1 MRICVYDNLANNA
14 YIITKLLRKMGYDAE
29 LGLNPDDRFPMS
41 QPLWEELDFEMPLKQ
56 FANKSTNNW
65 LEFEKEKGWERPY
78 WIRYIGSS
86 SSSRSKFRRDKAMA
100 AVTHPKQTF
109 KAISRSCKGFYGLMH
124 VFANLTRVIDL
135 SDYDFVIGFGVG
147 PSLAYLARVRYASVA
162 YGGDLLVIPFQTD
175 DANWRIREIAKL
187 QRIAYQKSETT
198 LVGADPT
205 YLDALERID
214 ASRNLHHVTF
224 PIDPMAYAPSKS
236 HLEDLIEPMA
246 SRRAYGKTVMLVP
259 SRVDFQ
265 VKGTDKVLRAFARL
279 VRERKD
285 VFLIM
290 LGWGFDLEKA
300 KSIVSVLG
308 INEHIYFHP
317 YIVSKRRL
325 VRLINAA
332 DIIFDQFSASGAY
345 GTTTMETMACG
356 KPLITN
362 IDWKRLKAHVPE
374 KPPIIEAKSEEDILQ
389 GMQSL
394 CNSELRETVGQAAR
408 DWILST
414 HSESNFLELMK
425 VVIPRAK

>member
-1 MRICVYDNLANNA
+1 
-14 YIITKLLRKMGYDAE
+14 
-29 LGLNPDDRFPMS
+29 
-41 QPLWEELDFEMPLKQ
+41 
-56 FANKSTNNW
+56 
-65 LEFEKEKGWERPY
+65 
-78 WIRYIGSS
+78 
-86 SSSRSKFRRDKAMA
+86 
-100 AVTHPKQTF
+100 
-109 KAISRSCKGFYGLMH
+109 
-124 VFANLTRVIDL
+124 
-135 SDYDFVIGFGVG
+135 
-147 PSLAYLARVRYASVA
+147 
-162 YGGDLLVIPFQTD
+162 
-175 DANWRIREIAKL
+175 
-187 QRIAYQKSETT
+187 
-198 LVGADPT
+198 
-205 YLDALERID
+205 
-214 ASRNLHHVTF
+214 
-224 PIDPMAYAPSKS
+224 MAYAPSKS